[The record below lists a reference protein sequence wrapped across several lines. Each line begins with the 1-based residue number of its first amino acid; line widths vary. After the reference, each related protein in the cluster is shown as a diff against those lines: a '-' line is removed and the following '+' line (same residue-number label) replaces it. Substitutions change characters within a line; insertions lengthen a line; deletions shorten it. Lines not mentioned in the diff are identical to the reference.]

1 MNPAD
6 YLKILA
12 RRWWI
17 FVLAA
22 ALVGAS
28 AFAFSRI
35 QTPVYRATQRIL
47 VKPARNDNGLQTT
60 LVNLLNSYKAWMDTN
75 ELAARVIDSFN
86 GSKLGSLDMTPDQL
100 LGMVT
105 TSVDRNSNLLVVDAD
120 MKSGEIAVQVARAYG
135 EAFQQYRNVENAP
148 LRLEDRIN
156 AGLLGYPN
164 YSQIRPQTRT
174 NTLAG
179 LLLGVLLGGVVVFI
193 IETLSARI
201 IRRGADIEQTLV
213 LPVLG
218 TIPENEAT

>member
-6 YLKILA
+6 YLKILT

-47 VKPARNDNGLQTT
+47 VKPARPDNGLQTT

-75 ELAARVIDSFN
+75 DLAAQVINSFN

-100 LGMVT
+100 LGTVT

-120 MKSGEIAVQVARAYG
+120 MKDGEIAVQVARAYG
-135 EAFQQYRNVENAP
+135 EAFQQWRNKENAP
-148 LRLEDRIN
+148 QRLEDRIN
-156 AGLLGYPN
+156 AELLGYPN
-164 YSQIRPQTRT
+164 YGLIRPQTRT

-179 LLLGVLLGGVVVFI
+179 LLLGVLLGGVAVFI
-193 IETLSARI
+193 IEALSARI

-218 TIPENEAT
+218 TIPENEVT